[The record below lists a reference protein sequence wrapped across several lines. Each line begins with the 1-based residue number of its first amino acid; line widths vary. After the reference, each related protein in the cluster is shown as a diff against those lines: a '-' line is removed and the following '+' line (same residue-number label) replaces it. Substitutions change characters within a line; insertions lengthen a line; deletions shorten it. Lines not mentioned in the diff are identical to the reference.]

1 MVEMQ
6 DSLERYRKMQDKFKL
21 PQLQELKDT
30 FKFEVDNSGKVID
43 QVRAEMSERLFSFTE
58 KIIEPIIGGAETFSC
73 LFEQD
78 MVTER
83 ERESLFELYKR
94 VQVLKWENNMLSVR
108 PDEKRAA
115 EWIKKTWDL
124 WNNDLG
130 EKLAVLC
137 KKMSDNWS
145 GMKFKNE
152 KTTYHG

>member
-43 QVRAEMSERLFSFTE
+43 QIRVEMSERLFSFTE
-58 KIIEPIIGGAETFSC
+58 KIIEPIIGGAESFSC

-83 ERESLFELYKR
+83 ERERLFEVYKR
-94 VQVLKWENNMLSVR
+94 IQVLKWENNLLTVR
-108 PDEKRAA
+108 PDEKGTA
-115 EWIKKTWDL
+115 EWIKKTWEL
-124 WNNDLG
+124 WNRELG
-130 EKLAVLC
+130 EELAGLC
-137 KKMSDNWS
+137 RKMSDNWS

-152 KTTYHG
+152 KTIYHG